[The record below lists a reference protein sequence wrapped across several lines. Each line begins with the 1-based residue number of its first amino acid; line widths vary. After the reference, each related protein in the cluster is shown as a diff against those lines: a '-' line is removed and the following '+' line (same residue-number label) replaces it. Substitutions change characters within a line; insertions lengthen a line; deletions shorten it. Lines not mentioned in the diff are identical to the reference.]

1 MHNHPLNVLYTL
13 RQRKPDMMLEAWKR
27 VRANKGAAGVDGQ
40 DFEYIENEIGICM
53 SSKGCVLQMITKL
66 TIQMVTKLS

>member
-1 MHNHPLNVLYTL
+1 
-13 RQRKPDMMLEAWKR
+13 MMLEAWKR